1 MAVEDN
7 PLSETQYPDWQSK
20 YVAALLEFEPG
31 KLRARIIEA
40 DGAISKR
47 LHAIAGN
54 VNHTGERQAM
64 ADALA
69 NLRVLKREKLNH
81 PVWEK
86 EFKPPSG

>member
-1 MAVEDN
+1 MVVKDN
-7 PLSETQYPDWQSK
+7 PFSEIQYPDWQNV
-20 YVAALLEFEPG
+20 YLAALLELEPG
-31 KLRARIIEA
+31 KLRARIVEA
-40 DGAISKR
+40 EGAISKR

-86 EFKPPSG
+86 ESKPPSG